1 MLCSIFRT
9 MNLPSDLNA
18 LRDYAQVVTH
28 GGFSPAARALGVP
41 KSRLSRRV
49 AELEARL
56 GLQLIQ
62 RSTRRFHVTETGK
75 AFYQHCQA
83 MLSEAE
89 AALGVVEQLRGE
101 PRGQVRLSCPTALTY
116 FLMGELIADFMA
128 QHPAV
133 NVELES
139 TNRRVDVIGEGLD
152 LAIRVRFPPLEDSGL
167 VMRVLADS
175 AQRLVASPD
184 LLAAAGP
191 FKHPDNLTRLP
202 SLDWTSGSGRA
213 PQWSLIGP
221 DGETHE
227 VLHQPRLQTEDMMAL
242 RCAALRGLG
251 LVQLPAL
258 LVQQE
263 MQAERLIE
271 ALPGWRPRSG
281 IVHAVF
287 PSRRGLRPA
296 VRALVDYLASACQRQ
311 AVSLTA

>member
-1 MLCSIFRT
+1 MDAQT
-9 MNLPSDLNA
+9 DLNA
-18 LRDYAQVVTH
+18 FRDYALVVAH
-28 GGFSPAARALGVP
+28 GGFSPAARALGIP

-62 RSTRRFHVTETGK
+62 RSTRRFHVTETGR

-83 MLSEAE
+83 LLGEAE
-89 AALGVVEQLRGE
+89 AALGVIEQVQGT
-101 PRGQVRLSCPTALTY
+101 PRGRVRLSCPTALTY
-116 FLMGELIADFMA
+116 FLMGELIAAFMA
-128 QHPAV
+128 EHPAV

-175 AQRLVASPD
+175 AQRLVASPA

-191 FKHPDNLTRLP
+191 RTHPGGLAGLP
-202 SLDWTSGSGRA
+202 SLDWTGGSGRA
-213 PQWSLIGP
+213 PHWVLIGP
-221 DGETHE
+221 DGDSHE
-227 VLHQPRLQTEDMMAL
+227 LAHQPRLQTEDMMAL

-258 LVQQE
+258 LIREELQSG
-263 MQAERLIE
+263 RLVE

-296 VRALVDYLASACQRQ
+296 VRALLDYLASACQRQ
-311 AVSLTA
+311 AEALIP